1 MDDPL
6 KKYVKENRDAFD
18 QLEPSEAVLHRL
30 RGQLKQEPIVKAGFF
45 EKHRQRA
52 WLVAASLLLGL
63 AITYTLYR
71 AGETPNPES
80 HQMAQQAT
88 APVSKDTTPSTE
100 PIVEE
105 ETEVT
110 PSVERE
116 TQRQKPATPALP
128 EPEVSASLPA
138 ALYAQLADSSSASTR
153 LAAILEIER
162 SGYMDDE
169 VVGLLSSAMNQDDNS
184 NVRIAA
190 LDLLGSYAHDPHVT
204 ELFIASLATQDD
216 PFVQLGLIHFLKQI
230 DNQEVDESL
239 FALANNPG
247 TFVAVKDEAY
257 MALLNQNKL

>member
-6 KKYVKENRDAFD
+6 KKYVQENRDSFD

-30 RGQLKQEPIVKAGFF
+30 KGQLKPIPVIKKGIFAN
-45 EKHRQRA
+45 HRQRA

-63 AITYTLYR
+63 VITYALYQ
-71 AGETPNPES
+71 AGETPSPES

-88 APVSKDTTPSTE
+88 PPVSTDTTPSAE
-100 PIVEE
+100 PAVEE
-105 ETEVT
+105 MGVT

-116 TQRQKPATPALP
+116 TQLKKPAAPALP

-162 SGYMDDE
+162 TGYMDE
-169 VVGLLSSAMNQDDNS
+169 AVVGLLSSAMNQDDNS

-190 LDLLGSYAHDPHVT
+190 LDLLGRHAHDPHVT

-216 PFVQLGLIHFLKQI
+216 PFVQLGLIHFLKQV
-230 DNQEVDESL
+230 DDQEVDESL
-239 FALANNPG
+239 FALANNPS